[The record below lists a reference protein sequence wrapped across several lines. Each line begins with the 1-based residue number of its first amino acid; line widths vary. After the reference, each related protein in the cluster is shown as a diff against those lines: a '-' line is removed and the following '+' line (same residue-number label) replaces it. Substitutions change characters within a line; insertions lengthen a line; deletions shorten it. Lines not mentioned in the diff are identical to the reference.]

1 MEDVTLIIQGRLYE
15 DSYDFYIKNYTQCPV
30 IISTWTDCKIDFSN
44 IPNNFIVI
52 LAPLPLDGGKQN
64 INYQLVS
71 TLNALKRVT
80 TPLVIK
86 IRGDEYYS
94 NIESIYNQ
102 IKMEQDKIHTASIFF
117 RAWQFAEYHI
127 SDHIIAGTKERV
139 MLMFKESKKNF
150 DTGEMNISKWKLEGK
165 FHRWITTEAPEER
178 ITKSY
183 LNSIDPFGYDIID
196 GVILMKEHFDIL
208 DITKLFPY
216 KIKANIWEAEWD
228 NKEFIP
234 EENYSISNMYQLGS
248 DTPYIK

>member
-1 MEDVTLIIQGRLYE
+1 MKDVTLIIQGRLYQ

-52 LAPLPLDGGKQN
+52 LAPLPLDSGKQN

-102 IKMEQDKIHTASIFF
+102 IKMEQNKIHTASIFF

-127 SDHIIAGTKERV
+127 SDHIIAGTTERV
-139 MLMFKESKKNF
+139 ILMFKETKKNF

-183 LNSIDPFGYDIID
+183 LNSIDPFRYDIID

>member
-1 MEDVTLIIQGRLYE
+1 MKDVTLIIQGRLYQ

-52 LAPLPLDGGKQN
+52 LAPLPLDSGKQN
-64 INYQLVS
+64 INYQLIS

-102 IKMEQDKIHTASIFF
+102 IKMEQNKIHTASIFF

-139 MLMFKESKKNF
+139 MLMFKETKKNF

-183 LNSIDPFGYDIID
+183 LNSIDPFRYDIID

>member
-1 MEDVTLIIQGRLYE
+1 MEDVTLIIQGRLYQ

-94 NIESIYNQ
+94 NIEFIYNQ
-102 IKMEQDKIHTASIFF
+102 IKMEQNKIHTASIFF

-139 MLMFKESKKNF
+139 MLMFKETKKNF

-183 LNSIDPFGYDIID
+183 LNSIDPFRYDIID

>member
-1 MEDVTLIIQGRLYE
+1 
-15 DSYDFYIKNYTQCPV
+15 
-30 IISTWTDCKIDFSN
+30 
-44 IPNNFIVI
+44 
-52 LAPLPLDGGKQN
+52 
-64 INYQLVS
+64 
-71 TLNALKRVT
+71 
-80 TPLVIK
+80 
-86 IRGDEYYS
+86 
-94 NIESIYNQ
+94 
-102 IKMEQDKIHTASIFF
+102 
-117 RAWQFAEYHI
+117 
-127 SDHIIAGTKERV
+127 
-139 MLMFKESKKNF
+139 MFKESKKNF

-183 LNSIDPFGYDIID
+183 LNSIDPFRYDIID

>member
-1 MEDVTLIIQGRLYE
+1 MKDVTLIIQGRLYQ

-44 IPNNFIVI
+44 IPDNFIVI
-52 LAPLPLDGGKQN
+52 LAPLPLDSGKQN

-102 IKMEQDKIHTASIFF
+102 IKMEQNKIHTASIFF

-183 LNSIDPFGYDIID
+183 LNSIDPFRYDIID

>member
-15 DSYDFYIKNYTQCPV
+15 DCYDFYIKNYTQCPV

-44 IPNNFIVI
+44 IPDNFIVI

-102 IKMEQDKIHTASIFF
+102 IKMEQNKIHTASIFF

-139 MLMFKESKKNF
+139 MLMFKETKKNF

-183 LNSIDPFGYDIID
+183 LNSIDPFRYDIID

>member
-1 MEDVTLIIQGRLYE
+1 MEDVTLIIQGRLYQ
-15 DSYDFYIKNYTQCPV
+15 DSYDFYVKNYTQFPV

-44 IPNNFIVI
+44 IPDNFIVI
-52 LAPLPLDGGKQN
+52 LAPLPLDSGKQN

-102 IKMEQDKIHTASIFF
+102 IKMEQNKIHTASIFF

-139 MLMFKESKKNF
+139 MLMFKETKKNF

-183 LNSIDPFGYDIID
+183 LNSIDPFRYDIID

>member
-1 MEDVTLIIQGRLYE
+1 MEDVTLIIQGKLYQ

-52 LAPLPLDGGKQN
+52 LAPLPLDVGKQN

-102 IKMEQDKIHTASIFF
+102 IKMEQNKIHTASIFF

-139 MLMFKESKKNF
+139 MIMFKETKKNF

-183 LNSIDPFGYDIID
+183 LNSIDPFRYDIID

>member
-1 MEDVTLIIQGRLYE
+1 
-15 DSYDFYIKNYTQCPV
+15 
-30 IISTWTDCKIDFSN
+30 
-44 IPNNFIVI
+44 
-52 LAPLPLDGGKQN
+52 
-64 INYQLVS
+64 
-71 TLNALKRVT
+71 
-80 TPLVIK
+80 
-86 IRGDEYYS
+86 
-94 NIESIYNQ
+94 
-102 IKMEQDKIHTASIFF
+102 MEQNKIHTASIFF

-183 LNSIDPFGYDIID
+183 LNSIDPFRYDIID

>member
-1 MEDVTLIIQGRLYE
+1 MEDVTLIIQGRLYQ
-15 DSYDFYIKNYTQCPV
+15 DSYDFYVKNYTQCPV

-102 IKMEQDKIHTASIFF
+102 IKMEQNKIHTASIFF

-139 MLMFKESKKNF
+139 MLMFKETKKNF

-183 LNSIDPFGYDIID
+183 LNSIDPFRYDIID

>member
-1 MEDVTLIIQGRLYE
+1 MEDVTLIIQGRLYQ
-15 DSYDFYIKNYTQCPV
+15 DSYDFYIKNYIDFPV
-30 IISTWTDCKIDFSN
+30 IISTWSDCKIDFSN
-44 IPNNFIVI
+44 IPDNFIVI
-52 LAPLPLDGGKQN
+52 MAPLPLEAGKQN

-94 NIESIYNQ
+94 NIEAIYNQ
-102 IKMEQDKIHTASIFF
+102 IKMEQNKIHTAPIFF

-139 MLMFKESKKNF
+139 MLMFKETKKNF

-165 FHRWITTEAPEER
+165 FHRWIKTEAPEER

-183 LNSIDPFGYDIID
+183 LNAIDPFRYDIMD
-196 GVILMKEHFDIL
+196 GVLLMKEHFDIL
-208 DITKLFPY
+208 DMTKLFPY
-216 KIKANIWEAEWD
+216 KIKANIWKAEWD
-228 NKEFIP
+228 NREFIP
-234 EENYSISNMYQLGS
+234 EENYSISTMVQLGS
-248 DTPYIK
+248 ETPYIK

>member
-1 MEDVTLIIQGRLYE
+1 MEDVTIIIQGKIYQ
-15 DSYDFYIKNYTQCPV
+15 DSYDFYIKNYTECPV

-52 LAPLPLDGGKQN
+52 LAPLPIESGKQN

-102 IKMEQDKIHTASIFF
+102 IKMEQNKIHTAPIFF

-139 MLMFKESKKNF
+139 ILMFKETKKNF

-165 FHRWITTEAPEER
+165 FHRWIKTEAPEER

-183 LNSIDPFGYDIID
+183 LNAIDPFRYNFVD
-196 GVILMKEHFDIL
+196 GILLMKEHFDIL
-208 DITKLFPY
+208 DMTKLFPY
-216 KIKANIWEAEWD
+216 KIKANIWKAEWD
-228 NKEFIP
+228 NKEFVP
-234 EENYSISNMYQLGS
+234 EENYSISTMEQLGS
-248 DTPYIK
+248 ETPYIK

>member
-1 MEDVTLIIQGRLYE
+1 MKDVTLIIQGRLYQ

-30 IISTWTDCKIDFSN
+30 IISTWADCKIDFSN

-52 LAPLPLDGGKQN
+52 LAPLPLDSGKQN

-102 IKMEQDKIHTASIFF
+102 IKMEQNKIHTASIFF

-139 MLMFKESKKNF
+139 MLMFKETKKNF

-183 LNSIDPFGYDIID
+183 LNSIDPFRYDIID

>member
-1 MEDVTLIIQGRLYE
+1 MEDVTLIIQGRLYQ
-15 DSYDFYIKNYTQCPV
+15 DSYDFYVKNYTQCPV

-52 LAPLPLDGGKQN
+52 LAPLPLDSGKQN

-102 IKMEQDKIHTASIFF
+102 IKMEQNKIHTASIFF

-139 MLMFKESKKNF
+139 MLMFKETKKNF

-183 LNSIDPFGYDIID
+183 LNSIDPFRYDIID

>member
-1 MEDVTLIIQGRLYE
+1 MEDVTLIIQGRLYQ

-52 LAPLPLDGGKQN
+52 LAPLPLDSGKQN

-102 IKMEQDKIHTASIFF
+102 IKMEQNKIHTASIFF

-183 LNSIDPFGYDIID
+183 LNSIDPFRYDIID

>member
-1 MEDVTLIIQGRLYE
+1 MEDVTIIIQGKIYQ
-15 DSYDFYIKNYTQCPV
+15 DSYDFYIKNYTECPV

-52 LAPLPLDGGKQN
+52 LAPIPIESGKQN

-102 IKMEQDKIHTASIFF
+102 IKMEQNKIHTAPIFF

-139 MLMFKESKKNF
+139 ILMFKETKKNF

-165 FHRWITTEAPEER
+165 FHRWIKTEAPEER

-183 LNSIDPFGYDIID
+183 LNAIDPFRYDVVD
-196 GVILMKEHFDIL
+196 GILLMKEHFDIL
-208 DITKLFPY
+208 DMTKLFPY
-216 KIKANIWEAEWD
+216 KIKANIWKAEWD
-228 NKEFIP
+228 NKEFVP
-234 EENYSISNMYQLGS
+234 EENYSISTMEQLGS
-248 DTPYIK
+248 ETPYIK

>member
-102 IKMEQDKIHTASIFF
+102 IKIEQDKIHTASIFF

-183 LNSIDPFGYDIID
+183 LNSIDPFRYDIID

>member
-1 MEDVTLIIQGRLYE
+1 MKDVTLIIQGRLYQ

-52 LAPLPLDGGKQN
+52 LAPLPLDSGKQN

-102 IKMEQDKIHTASIFF
+102 IKMEQNKIHTASIFF

-183 LNSIDPFGYDIID
+183 LNSIDPFRYDIID

>member
-44 IPNNFIVI
+44 IPDNFIVI

-183 LNSIDPFGYDIID
+183 LNSIDPFRYDIID

>member
-1 MEDVTLIIQGRLYE
+1 MKDVTLIIQGRLYQ

-52 LAPLPLDGGKQN
+52 LAPLPLDSGKQN

-102 IKMEQDKIHTASIFF
+102 IKMEQNKIHTASIFF

-139 MLMFKESKKNF
+139 MLMFKETKKNF

-183 LNSIDPFGYDIID
+183 LNSIDPFRYDIMD

-228 NKEFIP
+228 NEEFIP

>member
-1 MEDVTLIIQGRLYE
+1 MEDVTLIIQGRLYQ
-15 DSYDFYIKNYTQCPV
+15 DAYDFYIKNYTQCPV

-52 LAPLPLDGGKQN
+52 LASLPLDGGKQN

-102 IKMEQDKIHTASIFF
+102 IKMEQNKIHTAPIFF

-139 MLMFKESKKNF
+139 MLMFKETKKNF

-183 LNSIDPFGYDIID
+183 LNSIDPFRYDIID

-234 EENYSISNMYQLGS
+234 EENYSISNMYQLGN

>member
-1 MEDVTLIIQGRLYE
+1 MKDVTLIIQGRLYQ

-44 IPNNFIVI
+44 IPDNFIVI

-102 IKMEQDKIHTASIFF
+102 IKMEQNKIHTASIFF

-139 MLMFKESKKNF
+139 MLMFKETKKNF

-183 LNSIDPFGYDIID
+183 LNSIDPFRYDIID

>member
-15 DSYDFYIKNYTQCPV
+15 DCYDFYIKNYTQCPV

-183 LNSIDPFGYDIID
+183 LNSIDPFRYDIID

>member
-1 MEDVTLIIQGRLYE
+1 MEDVTLIIQGKLYQ
-15 DSYDFYIKNYTQCPV
+15 DSYDFYIKNYTEFPV
-30 IISTWTDCKIDFSN
+30 IISTWSDCIIDFSN

-52 LAPLPLDGGKQN
+52 LAPLPLESGKQN

-94 NIESIYNQ
+94 NIETIYNQ
-102 IKMEQDKIHTASIFF
+102 IKMEQDKIHTAPIFF

-183 LNSIDPFGYDIID
+183 LNSIDPFRYDIID

>member
-1 MEDVTLIIQGRLYE
+1 MEDVTLIIQGRLYQE
-15 DSYDFYIKNYTQCPV
+15 AYDFYVENYKQCPV

-52 LAPLPLDGGKQN
+52 LAPLPSEAGKQN

-94 NIESIYNQ
+94 NIESIYNK
-102 IKMEQDKIHTASIFF
+102 IKMEQNKIHTAPIFF

-139 MLMFKESKKNF
+139 LLMFKETKKNF
-150 DTGEMNISKWKLEGK
+150 DTGELGTSKWKLEGK
-165 FHRWITTEAPEER
+165 FHRWIPTEAPEER

-183 LNSIDPFGYDIID
+183 LNAIDPFRYDIVD
-196 GVILMKEHFDIL
+196 GVMLMKEHFDIL

-216 KIKANIWEAEWD
+216 KIKANIWKAEWD
-228 NKEFIP
+228 RREFIP
-234 EENYSISNMYQLGS
+234 EENYSISTMEQLSS

>member
-1 MEDVTLIIQGRLYE
+1 MEDVTLIIQGRLYQ

-44 IPNNFIVI
+44 IPDNFIVI
-52 LAPLPLDGGKQN
+52 LAPLPLDSGKQN

-183 LNSIDPFGYDIID
+183 LNSIDPFRYDIID

>member
-15 DSYDFYIKNYTQCPV
+15 DCYDFYIKNYTQCPV

-44 IPNNFIVI
+44 IPDNFIVI

-183 LNSIDPFGYDIID
+183 LNSIDPFRYDIID

>member
-183 LNSIDPFGYDIID
+183 LNSIDPFRYDIID

>member
-1 MEDVTLIIQGRLYE
+1 MKDVTLIIQGRLYQ

-52 LAPLPLDGGKQN
+52 LAPLPLDSGKQN

-102 IKMEQDKIHTASIFF
+102 IKMEQNKIHTASIFF

-139 MLMFKESKKNF
+139 MLMFKETKKNF

-183 LNSIDPFGYDIID
+183 LNSIDPFRYDIMD

>member
-1 MEDVTLIIQGRLYE
+1 MEDVTLIIQGRLYQ

-44 IPNNFIVI
+44 IPDNFIVI

-102 IKMEQDKIHTASIFF
+102 IKMEQNKIHTASIFF

-139 MLMFKESKKNF
+139 MLMFKETKKNF

-183 LNSIDPFGYDIID
+183 LNSIDPFRYDIID

>member
-1 MEDVTLIIQGRLYE
+1 MEDVTIIIQGRLYQ
-15 DSYDFYIKNYTQCPV
+15 DSYDFYIKNYTECTV

-52 LAPLPLDGGKQN
+52 LAPLPTESGKQN

-102 IKMEQDKIHTASIFF
+102 IKIEQNKIHTAPIFF

-139 MLMFKESKKNF
+139 MLMFKETKKNF

-165 FHRWITTEAPEER
+165 FHRWIKTEAPEER

-183 LNSIDPFGYDIID
+183 LNAIDPFRYDVVD
-196 GVILMKEHFDIL
+196 GILLMKEHFDIL
-208 DITKLFPY
+208 DMTKLFPY
-216 KIKANIWEAEWD
+216 KIKANIWKAEWD

-234 EENYSISNMYQLGS
+234 EENYSISTMGQLGS
-248 DTPYIK
+248 ETPYIK

>member
-1 MEDVTLIIQGRLYE
+1 MEDVTIIIQGKIYQ
-15 DSYDFYIKNYTQCPV
+15 DSYDFYIKNYTECPV

-52 LAPLPLDGGKQN
+52 LAPLPIESGKQN

-102 IKMEQDKIHTASIFF
+102 IKMEQNKIHTAPIFF

-139 MLMFKESKKNF
+139 ILMFKETKKNF

-165 FHRWITTEAPEER
+165 FHRWIKTEAPEER

-183 LNSIDPFGYDIID
+183 LNAIDPFRYDVVD
-196 GVILMKEHFDIL
+196 GILLMKEHFDIL
-208 DITKLFPY
+208 DMTKLFPY
-216 KIKANIWEAEWD
+216 KIKANIWKAEWD
-228 NKEFIP
+228 NKEFVP
-234 EENYSISNMYQLGS
+234 EENYSISTMEQLGS
-248 DTPYIK
+248 ETPYIK

>member
-1 MEDVTLIIQGRLYE
+1 MEDVTLIIQGRLYQ

-44 IPNNFIVI
+44 ITDNFIVI
-52 LAPLPLDGGKQN
+52 LAPLPLDSGKQN

-102 IKMEQDKIHTASIFF
+102 IKMEQNKIHTASIFF

-183 LNSIDPFGYDIID
+183 LNSIDPFRYDIID

>member
-1 MEDVTLIIQGRLYE
+1 MEDVTLIIQGRLYQ

-102 IKMEQDKIHTASIFF
+102 IKMEQNKIHTASIFF

-139 MLMFKESKKNF
+139 MLMFKETKKNF

-183 LNSIDPFGYDIID
+183 LNSIDPFRYDIID
-196 GVILMKEHFDIL
+196 GVILMKEHLRKSSFSLLPSVSTIYSSCLYIYMQFYFNFIYIYINNGIKHIL
-208 DITKLFPY
+208 
-216 KIKANIWEAEWD
+216 
-228 NKEFIP
+228 
-234 EENYSISNMYQLGS
+234 
-248 DTPYIK
+248 

>member
-1 MEDVTLIIQGRLYE
+1 MKDVTLIIQGRLYQ

-52 LAPLPLDGGKQN
+52 LAPLPLDSGKQN

-102 IKMEQDKIHTASIFF
+102 IKMEQNKIHTASIFF

-139 MLMFKESKKNF
+139 MLMFKETKKNF

-183 LNSIDPFGYDIID
+183 LNSIDPFRYDIID

>member
-1 MEDVTLIIQGRLYE
+1 MEDVTVIIQGKLLQ
-15 DSYDFYIKNYTQCPV
+15 DSYDFYIKNYKQCTV

-52 LAPLPLDGGKQN
+52 LAPLPLDSGKQN

-94 NIESIYNQ
+94 NIESIYNK
-102 IKMEQDKIHTASIFF
+102 IKMEQNKIHTASIFF

-139 MLMFKESKKNF
+139 MLMFKETKKNF

-165 FHRWITTEAPEER
+165 FHRWIKTEAPEER

-183 LNSIDPFGYDIID
+183 LNAIDPFRYDVVD
-196 GVILMKEHFDIL
+196 GVLLMKEHFDIL
-208 DITKLFPY
+208 DMKQMYPY
-216 KIKANIWEAEWD
+216 RIKANIWEAEWD
-228 NKEFIP
+228 GREFIP
-234 EENYSISNMYQLGS
+234 EENYSISTMQQLGS
-248 DTPYIK
+248 ETPYII